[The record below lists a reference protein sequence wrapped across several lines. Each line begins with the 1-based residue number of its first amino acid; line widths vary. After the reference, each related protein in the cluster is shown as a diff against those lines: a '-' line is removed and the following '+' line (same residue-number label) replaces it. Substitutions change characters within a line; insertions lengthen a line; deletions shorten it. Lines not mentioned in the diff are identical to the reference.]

1 MFGPSKVERLYEAR
15 IEDLKKEHD
24 RTIQSL
30 VAWIEQL
37 QAQVGAVRTTPGPG
51 ANIPAPMPEVNMAMY
66 LGEEEESVLDAF
78 ANDLI
83 TQEQMEAALA
93 EIGMRNKVVTD

>member
-37 QAQVGAVRTTPGPG
+37 QAQVGATRTTPGAATQP
-51 ANIPAPMPEVNMAMY
+51 PAPAEVNMSMY

-83 TQEQMEAALA
+83 SQEQMEAALA

>member
-1 MFGPSKVERLYEAR
+1 MS
-15 IEDLKKEHD
+15 
-24 RTIQSL
+24 
-30 VAWIEQL
+30 
-37 QAQVGAVRTTPGPG
+37 
-51 ANIPAPMPEVNMAMY
+51 MY